1 MAGFYEHRWMF
12 VSIVVGIL
20 MAGVIAAPELTA
32 FATEMITGADIKDNS
47 ITHLDIDTSAV
58 RSQELASNGVTDRD
72 IAEDAVGARE
82 LKGVDELIFATCE
95 WTFSDP
101 RGLIASVRYTA
112 HCPVPGVEAD
122 DRVIATIHEQIDVR
136 SGGSHPPPDEFPGQ
150 SNTLWVI
157 AAARV
162 NESLKD
168 TVDISVTP
176 HADFGEDVVPYRVS
190 FNLMVYR
197 PG

>member
-12 VSIVVGIL
+12 VGIVVGIL
-20 MAGVIAAPELTA
+20 LAGVIAAPELTA
-32 FATEMITGADIKDNS
+32 FATRTITGADIKANS
-47 ITHLDIDTSAV
+47 ITHLDIGTNAV

-72 IAEDAVGARE
+72 IAEDAVGARV

-122 DRVIATIHEQIDVR
+122 DRVIATIHEQNVR
-136 SGGSHPPPDEFPGQ
+136 SGGHPPDEFPGQ

-157 AAARV
+157 GARV
-162 NESLKD
+162 NESLEA

-176 HADFGEDVVPYRVS
+176 HTDSDVDVQYRVS